1 MANMSYCRFQNTL
14 EDLGDCE
21 EVMDDGS
28 DDELSEA
35 EQEAKKRLIERCVR
49 IARDFGPTVVS
60 NALWALNQNEL
71 KVH

>member
-21 EVMDDGS
+21 EVMGDDS
-28 DDELSEA
+28 NELSEA
-35 EQEAKKRLIERCVR
+35 ENKAKKRLIERCIR
-49 IARDFGPTVVS
+49 IAMNFGPTDVS
-60 NALWALNQNEL
+60 NALFALSKDEL